1 MLVNLLFAG
10 LGGFIGAGCRFLAG
24 ELLKF
29 SHFPLA
35 ATLGVNVLGSFIIG
49 VLFCLN
55 LSQSVRVFL
64 VVGILGGFTTFSSFS
79 LDSVKFLLEGELVKG
94 FLNIIL
100 NLSLCLIASYFGIL
114 LGKNL

>member
-1 MLVNLLFAG
+1 
-10 LGGFIGAGCRFLAG
+10 
-24 ELLKF
+24 
-29 SHFPLA
+29 FPLT
-35 ATLGVNVLGSFIIG
+35 TLGVNVLGSFIIG

-79 LDSVKFLLEGELVKG
+79 LDSVKFLLEGELIKG
-94 FLNIIL
+94 FLNIFL
-100 NLSLCLIASYFGIL
+100 NLILCLIASYFGIL

>member
-10 LGGFIGAGCRFLAG
+10 LGGFIGAGARFLAG

-29 SHFPLA
+29 SHFPLT
-35 ATLGVNVLGSFIIG
+35 TLGVNVLGSFIIG

-94 FLNIIL
+94 FLNIFL
-100 NLSLCLIASYFGIL
+100 NLSLCLLASYLGIL

>member
-10 LGGFIGAGCRFLAG
+10 LGGFIGAGFRFLAG

-29 SHFPLA
+29 SHFPLT
-35 ATLGVNVLGSFIIG
+35 TLGVNVLGSFIIG

-64 VVGILGGFTTFSSFS
+64 IIGILGGFTTFSSFS

-94 FLNIIL
+94 FLNIFL
-100 NLSLCLIASYFGIL
+100 NLSLCLLASYLGIL
-114 LGKNL
+114 LGKSL

>member
-29 SHFPLA
+29 SHFPIT
-35 ATLGVNVLGSFIIG
+35 TLGVNVLGSFIIG

-55 LSQSVRVFL
+55 LSQSGWGL
-64 VVGILGGFTTFSSFS
+64 VVVGRLGGFTTFSSFS
-79 LDSVKFLLEGELVKG
+79 LDCVKFLLEGELVKG
-94 FLNIIL
+94 FLNIFL
-100 NLSLCLIASYFGIL
+100 NLSLCLIASYLGIL

>member
-10 LGGFIGAGCRFLAG
+10 LGGFIGAGCRFLAC

-35 ATLGVNVLGSFIIG
+35 TLGVNVLGSFNMG

-94 FLNIIL
+94 FLNIFL
-100 NLSLCLIASYFGIL
+100 NLSLCLIASYLGIL

>member
-1 MLVNLLFAG
+1 MLVKLLFAG
-10 LGGFIGAGCRFLAG
+10 LGGFIGASFRFLAS

-29 SHFPLA
+29 SHFPL

-55 LSQSVRVFL
+55 LSQNARVFL

-94 FLNIIL
+94 FLNIFL
-100 NLSLCLIASYFGIL
+100 NLCLCLLASYLGIL

>member
-35 ATLGVNVLGSFIIG
+35 TLGINVLGSFIIG

-79 LDSVKFLLEGELVKG
+79 LDSVNFLLEGELVKG

-100 NLSLCLIASYFGIL
+100 NLSLCLLASYLGIL

>member
-1 MLVNLLFAG
+1 MLANLLFAG
-10 LGGFIGAGCRFLAG
+10 LGGFIGAGCRFLVS

-29 SHFPLA
+29 SHFPLV
-35 ATLGVNVLGSFIIG
+35 TLGVNVLGSLIIG

-64 VVGILGGFTTFSSFS
+64 IVGILGGFTTFSSFS
-79 LDSVKFLLEGELVKG
+79 LDSVKFLLEGELIKG
-94 FLNIIL
+94 FLNIFL
-100 NLSLCLIASYFGIL
+100 NLSLCLLASYLGIL

>member
-10 LGGFIGAGCRFLAG
+10 LGGFIGAGFRFLAG

-29 SHFPLA
+29 SHFPI
-35 ATLGVNVLGSFIIG
+35 ATLSVNVLGSFIIG

-100 NLSLCLIASYFGIL
+100 NLSLCLLASYFGIL

>member
-10 LGGFIGAGCRFLAG
+10 LGGFIGAGFRFLAG

-29 SHFPLA
+29 SHFPLT
-35 ATLGVNVLGSFIIG
+35 TLGVNVLGSFIIG

-94 FLNIIL
+94 FLNIFL
-100 NLSLCLIASYFGIL
+100 NLSLCLLASYLGIL

>member
-10 LGGFIGAGCRFLAG
+10 LGGFIGAGFRFLAD

-29 SHFPLA
+29 SHFPLT
-35 ATLGVNVLGSFIIG
+35 TLGVNTLGSFIIG

-55 LSQSVRVFL
+55 LSQSTRVFL
-64 VVGILGGFTTFSSFS
+64 VVGVLGGFTIFSSFS

-94 FLNIIL
+94 FLNIFL
-100 NLSLCLIASYFGIL
+100 NLVFCLLASYLGIL
-114 LGKNL
+114 LGKSL

>member
-35 ATLGVNVLGSFIIG
+35 TLGVNVLGSFIIG
-49 VLFCLN
+49 VIFC
-55 LSQSVRVFL
+55 
-64 VVGILGGFTTFSSFS
+64 
-79 LDSVKFLLEGELVKG
+79 
-94 FLNIIL
+94 
-100 NLSLCLIASYFGIL
+100 
-114 LGKNL
+114 

>member
-1 MLVNLLFAG
+1 MLANLLFAG

-35 ATLGVNVLGSFIIG
+35 TLGSFIIG

-55 LSQSVRVFL
+55 LSQSARVFL

-79 LDSVKFLLEGELVKG
+79 LDSVKFLLEGELAKG
-94 FLNIIL
+94 FLNIFL
-100 NLSLCLIASYFGIL
+100 NLSLCLLASYLGIL

>member
-1 MLVNLLFAG
+1 MLANLLFAG

-35 ATLGVNVLGSFIIG
+35 TLGVNVLGSFIIG

-55 LSQSVRVFL
+55 LSQIVRVFL
-64 VVGILGGFTTFSSFS
+64 VVGILGDLQHFQA
-79 LDSVKFLLEGELVKG
+79 LA
-94 FLNIIL
+94 
-100 NLSLCLIASYFGIL
+100 LIA
-114 LGKNL
+114 

>member
-1 MLVNLLFAG
+1 MLANLLFAG
-10 LGGFIGAGCRFLAG
+10 LGGFIGAGARFLAG

-35 ATLGVNVLGSFIIG
+35 TLGVNVLGSFAIG

-64 VVGILGGFTTFSSFS
+64 VVGILGGVTTFSSFS
-79 LDSVKFLLEGELVKG
+79 LDSVKFLLEGELAKG
-94 FLNIIL
+94 FLNIFFSL
-100 NLSLCLIASYFGIL
+100 ALCLLASYLGIL

>member
-29 SHFPLA
+29 SHFPLV
-35 ATLGVNVLGSFIIG
+35 TLSVNVFGSFIIG

-55 LSQSVRVFL
+55 LSQSMRVFL
-64 VVGILGGFTTFSSFS
+64 VVGILGGFTTLSSFS

-94 FLNIIL
+94 FLNICL
-100 NLSLCLIASYFGIL
+100 NLSLCLLASYVGIL

>member
-10 LGGFIGAGCRFLAG
+10 LGGFIGAGGRFLAG

-29 SHFPLA
+29 SHFPLT
-35 ATLGVNVLGSFIIG
+35 TLSVNVLGSFIIG

-94 FLNIIL
+94 FLNIFL
-100 NLSLCLIASYFGIL
+100 NLSLCLLASYFGIL

>member
-1 MLVNLLFAG
+1 MLINLLFAG

-35 ATLGVNVLGSFIIG
+35 TLVVNVLGSFIIG

-55 LSQSVRVFL
+55 LSKSVRGFL
-64 VVGILGGFTTFSSFS
+64 VVGILGGVNTF
-79 LDSVKFLLEGELVKG
+79 
-94 FLNIIL
+94 
-100 NLSLCLIASYFGIL
+100 
-114 LGKNL
+114 

>member
-10 LGGFIGAGCRFLAG
+10 LGGFIGAGARFLAG

-29 SHFPLA
+29 SHFPLT
-35 ATLGVNVLGSFIIG
+35 TLGVNVLGSFIIG

-94 FLNIIL
+94 FLNIFL
-100 NLSLCLIASYFGIL
+100 NLGLCLLASYFGIL

>member
-1 MLVNLLFAG
+1 MLANLLFAG
-10 LGGFIGAGCRFLAG
+10 LGGFIGAGARFLAG

-29 SHFPLA
+29 SHFPLV
-35 ATLGVNVLGSFIIG
+35 TLGVNVLGSFIIG

-79 LDSVKFLLEGELVKG
+79 LDSVKFLLEGELIKG
-94 FLNIIL
+94 FLNIFL
-100 NLSLCLIASYFGIL
+100 NLSLCLLASYLGIL

>member
-10 LGGFIGAGCRFLAG
+10 LGGFIGAGARFLAG

-35 ATLGVNVLGSFIIG
+35 TLGVNVLGSFAIG

-79 LDSVKFLLEGELVKG
+79 LDSVKFLLEGELAKG
-94 FLNIIL
+94 FLNIFFSL
-100 NLSLCLIASYFGIL
+100 VLCLLASYLGIL

>member
-1 MLVNLLFAG
+1 MLVNLLFAV
-10 LGGFIGAGCRFLAG
+10 LGGFIGAGCRFLAS

-29 SHFPLA
+29 SYFPL

-94 FLNIIL
+94 FLNIFL

>member
-10 LGGFIGAGCRFLAG
+10 LGGFIGAGWRFLAG

-29 SHFPLA
+29 SHFPL

-94 FLNIIL
+94 FLNIFL
-100 NLSLCLIASYFGIL
+100 NLSLCLRASYLGIL

>member
-1 MLVNLLFAG
+1 MLINLLFAG
-10 LGGFIGAGCRFLAG
+10 LGGFIGAGARFLAG

-35 ATLGVNVLGSFIIG
+35 TLGVNVLGSFAIG

-79 LDSVKFLLEGELVKG
+79 LDSVKFLLEGELAKG
-94 FLNIIL
+94 FLNIFFSL
-100 NLSLCLIASYFGIL
+100 VLCLLASYLGIL

>member
-1 MLVNLLFAG
+1 MLVNLLCAG

-35 ATLGVNVLGSFIIG
+35 TLGVNVLGSFIIG

-55 LSQSVRVFL
+55 LSQSVKVFL
-64 VVGILGGFTTFSSFS
+64 VVGTFSSFS

-100 NLSLCLIASYFGIL
+100 NLSLCLLASYFGIL

>member
-1 MLVNLLFAG
+1 MLVNLFFAG

-35 ATLGVNVLGSFIIG
+35 TLGVNVLGSFIIG

-55 LSQSVRVFL
+55 LSQSAKVFL

-94 FLNIIL
+94 FLNIFL
-100 NLSLCLIASYFGIL
+100 SLSLCLFASYLGIF

>member
-1 MLVNLLFAG
+1 MLANLLFAG
-10 LGGFIGAGCRFLAG
+10 LGGFIGAGARFLAG

-29 SHFPLA
+29 SHFPF

-94 FLNIIL
+94 FLNIFL
-100 NLSLCLIASYFGIL
+100 SLSLCLLASYFGIL

>member
-10 LGGFIGAGCRFLAG
+10 LGGFIGAGARFLAG

-29 SHFPLA
+29 SHFPL

-94 FLNIIL
+94 CLNIFL
-100 NLSLCLIASYFGIL
+100 NLSLCLLASYLGIL

>member
-10 LGGFIGAGCRFLAG
+10 LGGFIGAGFRFLAG

-29 SHFPLA
+29 SHFPLT
-35 ATLGVNVLGSFIIG
+35 TLGVNALGSFIIG

-64 VVGILGGFTTFSSFS
+64 IIGILGGFTTFSSFS
-79 LDSVKFLLEGELVKG
+79 LDSVKFLLEGELAKG
-94 FLNIIL
+94 FLNIFL
-100 NLSLCLIASYFGIL
+100 NLSLCLLASYLGIL

>member
-10 LGGFIGAGCRFLAG
+10 LGGFIGAGCRFLTG

-29 SHFPLA
+29 SHFHI
-35 ATLGVNVLGSFIIG
+35 ATLSVNVLGSFIIG

-55 LSQSVRVFL
+55 LSQSARVFL

-94 FLNIIL
+94 FLNIFL
-100 NLSLCLIASYFGIL
+100 NLSLCLLASYLGIL
-114 LGKNL
+114 FGKNL

>member
-10 LGGFIGAGCRFLAG
+10 LGGFIGAGCRFLVG

-29 SHFPLA
+29 
-35 ATLGVNVLGSFIIG
+35 
-49 VLFCLN
+49 
-55 LSQSVRVFL
+55 FL

-94 FLNIIL
+94 FLNIFL
-100 NLSLCLIASYFGIL
+100 NLSLCLLASYFGIL

>member
-1 MLVNLLFAG
+1 MLANLLFAG
-10 LGGFIGAGCRFLAG
+10 LGGFIGAGARFLAG

-35 ATLGVNVLGSFIIG
+35 TLGVNVLGSFAIG

-79 LDSVKFLLEGELVKG
+79 LDSVKFLLEGELAKG
-94 FLNIIL
+94 FLNIFFSL
-100 NLSLCLIASYFGIL
+100 ALCLLASYLGIL